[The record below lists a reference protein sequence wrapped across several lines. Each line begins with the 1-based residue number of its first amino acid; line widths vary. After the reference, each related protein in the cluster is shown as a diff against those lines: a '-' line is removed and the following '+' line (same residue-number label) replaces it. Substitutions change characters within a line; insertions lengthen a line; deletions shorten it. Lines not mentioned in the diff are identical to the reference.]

1 VVVGDDLI
9 AVAGIRAP
17 GVDTTSDN
25 SGVYRFSLGSG
36 GGTGPGD
43 SSTTTASTVASTPP
57 GPAPTSSPEALAQPC
72 VAGACPLD
80 FTISTE
86 RVAGDTGGGTV
97 RIQLDP
103 FRVEIRAEGLGAPR
117 RWLRPG
123 SPAASDGATA
133 FGVYLSQGTD
143 NPVGGLVCVLDAADD
158 CTATENPAP
167 GASYDR
173 ISILAVNDPDTL
185 PSITEGID
193 RIVTTNGLDIPVTPG
208 G

>member
-1 VVVGDDLI
+1 M
-9 AVAGIRAP
+9 A
-17 GVDTTSDN
+17 
-25 SGVYRFSLGSG
+25 
-36 GGTGPGD
+36 
-43 SSTTTASTVASTPP
+43 
-57 GPAPTSSPEALAQPC
+57 E
-72 VAGACPLD
+72 ACPLD

-86 RVAGDTGGGTV
+86 RVGGDTGGGTV

-103 FRVEIRAEGLGAPR
+103 FRVEVRAEGLGSPD

-143 NPVGGLVCVLDAADD
+143 NPVGGLACVLDAADD
-158 CTATENPAP
+158 CTGTENPAP

-173 ISILAVNDPDTL
+173 LSILAVDDPETL

-193 RIVTTNGLDIPVTPG
+193 RIVTTNGLNIPVTPG